1 MQRLFT
7 LAAACL
13 ISGAMAVAQGTSG
26 QAPASGTQSSG
37 NTVNAT
43 PNSNGT
49 SPSSAQGAAS
59 RSSAPN
65 QALPGD
71 ANPANAATRDAQANG
86 RAVRPNSAGS
96 ASGSA
101 AGSTAN
107 PSDNGD
113 NNGMAKDDT
122 GNNPAS
128 GRGSNTITNPGTGGA
143 RQWFW
148 LALGII
154 VALVVIGALV
164 GRNRATVNID
174 QNDPALRA
182 TRDRDDI
189 DRRDDQMRRAG

>member
-37 NTVNAT
+37 NTVNTT

-71 ANPANAATRDAQANG
+71 ANPANAQTRDGRANG
-86 RAVRPNSAGS
+86 QAVRPNQSSSASAGTA
-96 ASGSA
+96 ASRDNSA
-101 AGSTAN
+101 ARR
-107 PSDNGD
+107 
-113 NNGMAKDDT
+113 DDT
-122 GNNPAS
+122 GSNPAA
-128 GRGSNTITNPGTGGA
+128 GAPTNATRLGTGGLP
-143 RQWFW
+143 WFW
-148 LALGII
+148 VALGVI

-164 GRNRATVNID
+164 GRSRSTVNID
-174 QNDPALRA
+174 QTDPGLRA
-182 TRDRDDI
+182 TRERDDI